1 MIFLFCKEMI
11 GGSLKIYW
19 SYSWFC
25 IRFHFFIQASFI
37 VDTEGWYCVTNG
49 NISFSPL
56 LFCFR
61 SFDSLWWILFLIVGF
76 LSKFVGIASV
86 HQAFFLK
93 FELFSS
99 KVVSEEFFRR
109 ILKAS
114 PLTNPF
120 LTLGGW
126 HEVKCV
132 CKKVSICL
140 KCVFASRID
149 FSLNLVPLYTAV
161 SKNAVSVSN
170 VSAVNLI
177 VGWCTVCLFN
187 EGFDVWFTHVP

>member
-1 MIFLFCKEMI
+1 MV

-49 NISFSPL
+49 NISFSSL

-61 SFDSLWWILFLIVGF
+61 SSDSLLWILFLIVGF
-76 LSKFVGIASV
+76 VSKTVGSLRPSSV
-86 HQAFFLK
+86 FFFFK
-93 FELFSS
+93 FELFSW
-99 KVVSEEFFRR
+99 KFVSEEFFRR

-114 PLTNPF
+114 PLTNPV
-120 LTLGGW
+120 LTFGGW
-126 HEVKCV
+126 HVVKCV
-132 CKKVSICL
+132 CKKVSVCL
-140 KCVFASRID
+140 KSVFASWLD
-149 FSLNLVPLYTAV
+149 FSLNLVPLYATV

-170 VSAVNLI
+170 VSPWI
-177 VGWCTVCLFN
+177 Q
-187 EGFDVWFTHVP
+187 